1 MSELLDKISELET
14 LNTVNSAEATNNRAT
29 LTDEDGAERKENEK
43 LQIQIRELGSVI
55 SNMLDDLNQQE
66 AGMQFDDAQSYVTNT
81 TNQTTR
87 TTREALQMLIE
98 QSEANR
104 RESLSD
110 KEQAD
115 ETI

>member
-1 MSELLDKISELET
+1 
-14 LNTVNSAEATNNRAT
+14 
-29 LTDEDGAERKENEK
+29 
-43 LQIQIRELGSVI
+43 
-55 SNMLDDLNQQE
+55 
-66 AGMQFDDAQSYVTNT
+66 MQFDDAQSYVTNT

-104 RESLSD
+104 RESLID